1 MQQQRP
7 RQRLQTPSRRCSS
20 GPCRR
25 RRSPQLIGVD
35 KINSGDTAW
44 MLTSTALVLLM
55 TIPGLALFYGG
66 MVRKKN
72 VLATLMQS
80 FAITCLV
87 TVLWVIAGY
96 SLAFMPGG
104 SFVGS
109 LDRLFLNGMLF
120 QHDAGKVTVSH
131 LGLTIPESVYMTF
144 QMTFAIITPAL
155 IAGAFADRMKFSAM
169 LWFIGLWSLLIY
181 SPIAHMMWEP
191 SGFWAAKGV
200 LDFAGGTVVHINA
213 GIAGLVC
220 ALVLGKRLGYGKEA
234 MAPHNLTLTLIGAS
248 LLWVGWFGFN
258 AGSAVAADGR
268 AGMAMVVTQLATA
281 VAALAWMFTEWMA
294 KGKPSVLGIASG
306 AVAGLVAIT
315 PASGFVGVTGAFVI
329 GIAAGVLCFFAAT
342 TVKQMFGYD
351 DSLDAFGV
359 HCIGGIVG
367 ALLTGVFNV
376 KEISG
381 ADADYHGAA
390 RRGRD
395 DAGRTAASAA
405 SSSSRSS
412 TWLSAC
418 ASPKKRSA
426 RVSTSVFTASAWSRP
441 ADVRS
446 SFSSVAFGAPQAP
459 RFFDHPD
466 DAAARCSCARRVGS
480 GSRLL
485 LLGPRMRLVVDLGQI
500 LEVEVRV
507 DLRAGDARVA
517 EQLLHG
523 AQIARRLQQ
532 VRGERVPQHVRMHVA
547 GQSALDRPL
556 RRDAA
561 GSRAT

>member
-1 MQQQRP
+1 MAP
-7 RQRLQTPSRRCSS
+7 AAAPAPAATAPAAATPAATAPGSADA
-20 GPCRR
+20 PKADAAAAPAAAPPAPT
-25 RRSPQLIGVD
+25 SPQLIAVD
-35 KINSGDTAW
+35 KISSGDTAW

-213 GIAGLVC
+213 GISGLVC

-342 TVKQMFGYD
+342 TVKRMMGYD

-381 ADADYHGAA
+381 ADGDFMVQLGAVCTTLA
-390 RRGRD
+390 VSGIGSFIILKVID
-395 DAGRTAASAA
+395 MVVG
-405 SSSSRSS
+405 
-412 TWLSAC
+412 L
-418 ASPKKRSA
+418 
-426 RVSTSVFTASAWSRP
+426 RVSEEEEREGLDIS
-441 ADVRS
+441 
-446 SFSSVAFGAPQAP
+446 
-459 RFFDHPD
+459 
-466 DAAARCSCARRVGS
+466 
-480 GSRLL
+480 
-485 LLGPRMRLVVDLGQI
+485 
-500 LEVEVRV
+500 
-507 DLRAGDARVA
+507 
-517 EQLLHG
+517 LH
-523 AQIARRLQQ
+523 
-532 VRGERVPQHVRMHVA
+532 GERVE
-547 GQSALDRPL
+547 
-556 RRDAA
+556 
-561 GSRAT
+561 